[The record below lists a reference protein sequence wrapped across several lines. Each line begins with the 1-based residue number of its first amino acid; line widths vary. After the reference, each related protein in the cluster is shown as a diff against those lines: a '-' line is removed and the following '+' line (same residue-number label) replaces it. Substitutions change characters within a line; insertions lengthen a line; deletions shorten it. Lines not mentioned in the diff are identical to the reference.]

1 MPLWP
6 IFRRKS
12 LPCRWLETEVQRRPL
27 HCDKHP
33 PQEKGAARRVT
44 NASRATA
51 LPEMNPSSVLFC
63 SRHRVQR
70 ATISEV
76 AYRGRSVVPS
86 ALTTGAETSGR
97 GRQRDAGGWRVL
109 DFRLFFQ
116 YEKCSADRPQRI
128 ILRTC
133 SNQTET

>member
-6 IFRRKS
+6 IFLCKS

-33 PQEKGAARRVT
+33 PQEKGGARGMT

-76 AYRGRSVVPS
+76 TLGKVESRAERCSIGSHDWRWNQWQRPATGR
-86 ALTTGAETSGR
+86 
-97 GRQRDAGGWRVL
+97 WRV
-109 DFRLFFQ
+109 
-116 YEKCSADRPQRI
+116 EGS
-128 ILRTC
+128 
-133 SNQTET
+133 